1 MSAAD
6 RDADTSVDTPRR
18 MRRSDMHEQDI
29 SRIFAQMR
37 VREQTPRTTR
47 HTDAKF
53 SDPGPHPHAAV
64 PPTPTSF
71 YSLPR
76 SHTYEAGLSS
86 PIANSPSAAAYARRG
101 ALERPQRDSVADFG
115 EEYMRVPGR
124 SRTRTSL
131 RHISSPRVRE
141 VVPPPPPVYDQVGE
155 FDSPH
160 TRNMH
165 QALDL
170 FRNQT
175 LAQDELTM
183 HLEESVELAAM
194 LNQGLRNAIHRAL
207 DMQMSNALRMQEQTT
222 PASLDADLSELLKY
236 SDDHVRRLT
245 DTLIVLAR
253 RRSPNPRRSTSFRHS
268 TIGLPRS
275 ASRFSEWSSTGTQSR
290 PETPTHRSAPRARE
304 AMSALR
310 RAASVRGDYPVLTR
324 SYSTSIEPPVDDVS
338 TASAPPNSL
347 GWLGTSHRP
356 MHNISPSLAHFPLG
370 GQWPGAYGHAA
381 DHVAADDTSV
391 DVD

>member
-6 RDADTSVDTPRR
+6 RDADASVDTPRR

-29 SRIFAQMR
+29 ARIFAQMR

-47 HTDAKF
+47 HTEAKF
-53 SDPGPHPHAAV
+53 SDPGPHPHVAV
-64 PPTPTSF
+64 PPTPTPF
-71 YSLPR
+71 YSIPR
-76 SHTYEAGLSS
+76 SHTYDAGLSS
-86 PIANSPSAAAYARRG
+86 PIANSPSAAAYARRS
-101 ALERPQRDSVADFG
+101 ALERPLRDSVADFG

-124 SRTRTSL
+124 SRMRTSF

-141 VVPPPPPVYDQVGE
+141 VVPAPLYGKVGE

-165 QALDL
+165 KALDL

-175 LAQDELTM
+175 LAQDELTL

-194 LNQGLRNAIHRAL
+194 LNQGLRSAIHRAL
-207 DMQMSNALRMQEQTT
+207 DLQMSNALRMQEQTT
-222 PASLDADLSELLKY
+222 PTSLDADLSELLKY

-245 DTLIVLAR
+245 DTLIVLTR
-253 RRSPNPRRSTSFRHS
+253 RCSHNPRRSTSFRHS
-268 TIGLPRS
+268 SFGLPRS
-275 ASRFSEWSSTGTQSR
+275 ESRFSEWSSSGTHSR
-290 PETPTHRSAPRARE
+290 PETPTHRNAPRTRE

-310 RAASVRGDYPVLTR
+310 RAASVRGDYPELTQ
-324 SYSTSIEPPVDDVS
+324 SYSSTIEPPAVAAPN
-338 TASAPPNSL
+338 ASALHDSL
-347 GWLGTSHRP
+347 GWLGTTHRP

-370 GQWPGAYGHAA
+370 SQWPGAFGHAT
-381 DHVAADDTSV
+381 DHVAADNTSV